1 MIACGAVRGR
11 TILSV
16 NAIESFRFFLKI
28 KKSGFL
34 KIEMQHTC
42 VRGYLRFACNIR
54 FGTERRCA
62 EQCAKVNPRA
72 ERWPIARKHLN
83 AGTIFLNF
91 IGQFCINMYVGRNLW
106 NAIRSMAVKA
116 SARDATCCITRHPSP
131 ARALERQNART
142 PHTTHRTSTS
152 QQ

>member
-1 MIACGAVRGR
+1 M
-11 TILSV
+11 SV
-16 NAIESFRFFLKI
+16 NAIESFSFLKI

-91 IGQFCINMYVGRNLW
+91 IGQFCINMYVEETFGML
-106 NAIRSMAVKA
+106 
-116 SARDATCCITRHPSP
+116 SAAWQLKPVQGMLHVALHANRHPP
-131 ARALERQNART
+131 ER
-142 PHTTHRTSTS
+142 
-152 QQ
+152 